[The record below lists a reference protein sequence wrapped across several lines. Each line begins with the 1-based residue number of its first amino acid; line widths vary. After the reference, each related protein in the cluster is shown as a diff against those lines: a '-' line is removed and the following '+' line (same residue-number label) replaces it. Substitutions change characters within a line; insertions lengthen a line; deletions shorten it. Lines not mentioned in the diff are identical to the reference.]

1 MSLLKEP
8 NQPAQNR
15 KLMYIAENVEYV
27 FVYRITEEVV
37 GDEKEQKES
46 EEIKKV
52 PSPPQRSESQD
63 AIPIKLS

>member
-1 MSLLKEP
+1 
-8 NQPAQNR
+8 
-15 KLMYIAENVEYV
+15 MYL
-27 FVYRITEEVV
+27 YRITEEVV

-52 PSPPQRSESQD
+52 PSPSRLESQD